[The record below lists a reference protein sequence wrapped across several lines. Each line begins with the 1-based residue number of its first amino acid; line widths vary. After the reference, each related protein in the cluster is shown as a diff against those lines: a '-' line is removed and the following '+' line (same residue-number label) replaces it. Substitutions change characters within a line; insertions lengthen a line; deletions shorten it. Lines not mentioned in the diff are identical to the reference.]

1 MKKLLRRFL
10 ILNLGISIVLD
21 VTSVPAIAVARPA
34 AVRADGEP
42 EIWSTVYPVWKHR
55 FGIPDTCTRIRAHLA
70 ELAAQGTQ
78 NKLVGSRL
86 GRLCSRYRVADG
98 DKFFVRIIG

>member
-1 MKKLLRRFL
+1 MKKLLWRFL

-70 ELAAQGTQ
+70 IRHSGNTEQAGWLKAGQALLQIP
-78 NKLVGSRL
+78 
-86 GRLCSRYRVADG
+86 GRRR
-98 DKFFVRIIG
+98 